1 MDTLSPDILKDGA
14 PRLNIFG
21 RGQSAL
27 ENRKGH
33 RTVALVCFGVVYP
46 RLSSGFRLGSRRQ
59 KFVLLERCD
68 DRLAAERTERVCSPL
83 KPSHDLFM
91 PILNFFLTDIAL
103 IYEHRP

>member
-1 MDTLSPDILKDGA
+1 MAERLGKQKWPPDGGL
-14 PRLNIFG
+14 FCFW
-21 RGQSAL
+21 
-27 ENRKGH
+27 
-33 RTVALVCFGVVYP
+33 VAYP

-59 KFVLLERCD
+59 KFVLLEKCD

-83 KPSHDLFM
+83 KPGHNLFM